1 MTSHAPFTVPH
12 LLRLALLGIAAF
24 VLALPS
30 AVAAPQLA
38 RSEAARPHHTAVA
51 QALQRLYAGNP
62 AQLLWSSAGQAEA
75 ALELLRTAQA
85 HGLDAAH
92 YDVAALSGRHAQIAP
107 ADAGSFDKALSQAML
122 QFLTDLHLGRVKPDF
137 RLSQAEQ
144 RLQHFDAAEHLS
156 QALAQ
161 GRLAKAVDAA
171 VPTIPLYKRVQA
183 TLLHYRQLA
192 TQTPPGF
199 ALSGLPSDGKLA
211 PGKTYP
217 GLGLLQQRLQ
227 LLGDFDAAKAIAQQ
241 NQDPD
246 PDRPSEE
253 LAQALKR
260 FQSRHGLA
268 ETGFATRET
277 VAALSVPLAHR
288 VRQLELTLER
298 LRWMPPLRPGRII
311 VVNVAAY
318 RLWAFNNAPGAVGEP
333 LEMRVIVG
341 KAARTQTPLFIGQ
354 MSYLEFN
361 PYWNVPRSI
370 AAGEI
375 APKLARNP
383 SYLTQN
389 QMELVSP
396 AGQVLAGPA
405 SSSLAG
411 LRSGALRVRQRP
423 GPHNVLGA
431 VKFAMPNPMNIYL
444 HSTSAKELFGK
455 LRRDLSHGCI
465 RVERPH
471 ELASFVLGDQAQW
484 SADKIEAAM
493 APGAT
498 STVRL
503 SEAIPV
509 VLFYA
514 TAATDRAG
522 RALFAADIYRRDDQ
536 LDQALKAP

>member
-1 MTSHAPFTVPH
+1 MTSQALLSVPYV
-12 LLRLALLGIAAF
+12 LRLTLLGVAAL
-24 VLALPS
+24 VLALPG
-30 AVAAPQLA
+30 AAAAPQ
-38 RSEAARPHHTAVA
+38 SERIEAVRPHQPSVG
-51 QALQRLYAGNP
+51 QALQRLYAGNQ
-62 AQLLWSSAGQAEA
+62 AQLLWSGAGQAESA
-75 ALELLRTAQA
+75 MALLRTAPA
-85 HGLDAAH
+85 HGLDASH
-92 YDVAALSGRHAQIAP
+92 YDVDALSIRHAQLTP
-107 ADAGSFDKALSQAML
+107 GDAGGFDKALSEAML
-122 QFLTDLHLGRVKPDF
+122 QFLTDLHFGRVKPDF
-137 RLSQAEQ
+137 RLAPPEQ
-144 RLQHFDAAEHLS
+144 RWQHFDAAQHLS

-161 GRLAKAVDAA
+161 ARLATALDAA
-171 VPTIPLYKRVQA
+171 VPTIALYKRVQA
-183 TLLHYRQLA
+183 TLQHYRQLA
-192 TQTPPGF
+192 TLAPPGF
-199 ALSGLPSDGKLA
+199 ALQGLPADGKLL

-217 GLGLLQQRLQ
+217 GLRLLHQRLQ
-227 LLGDFDAAKAIAQQ
+227 LLGDFDAGKAIPE
-241 NQDPD
+241 QDQ
-246 PDRPSEE
+246 DRPSEP
-253 LAQALKR
+253 LTQALKH
-260 FQSRHGLA
+260 FQLRHGLA
-268 ETGFATRET
+268 ETGIVTRET
-277 VAALSVPLAHR
+277 VAALGVPLAQR

-318 RLWAFNNAPGAVGEP
+318 RLWAFNTAAGGAGEP

-370 AAGEI
+370 AVGEI
-375 APKLARNP
+375 APKLARNR
-383 SYLTQN
+383 SYLAQN
-389 QMELVSP
+389 QMELVSL
-396 AGQVLAGPA
+396 AGQIQPGPA
-405 SSSLAG
+405 AAAVAG

-455 LRRDLSHGCI
+455 MRRDLSHGCI

-484 SADKIEAAM
+484 SAAKVEAAM
-493 APGAT
+493 APGPT
-498 STVRL
+498 RTVRL

-522 RALFAADIYRRDDQ
+522 HALFAADIYRRDDL
-536 LDQALKAP
+536 LDRALKAL